1 MALAKLN
8 HPHIETIYDFGTQ
21 DGVDF
26 LVMEY
31 VPGKTLAERILSGA
45 LPEKEVI
52 ELGIQI
58 ASGLEEAHER
68 GIVHRDLKPAN
79 IAVTAKGYAKIL
91 DFGLARLLRPVEVG
105 TTEVVSN
112 SQSPAG
118 TVPYMPPEQLRG
130 ERVDGRADIYT
141 IGAVLYEMATGFRVF
156 REELASRLIDA
167 ILRQPVVPPRALN
180 PRISQGLETVMLK
193 CLDKDPDRR
202 YQSAKELL
210 VDLRRLQLSSLDV
223 PTPPLAR
230 SQRSRRFV
238 YGVAGVLVMV
248 TVLVASNVAGWRD
261 WLLGH
266 PKAPQIRSL
275 AVLPLENR
283 SDDPNQDYFAE
294 GITDE
299 LITELAKI
307 SALRVISRT
316 SIMRYKSPNRSLPE
330 IARALHVDAV
340 VEGSV
345 QRVGDRV
352 RISARLIQGS
362 TDQQLWGRSYERDA
376 RDVLTLQKELA
387 TAIADEVQIKLTPN
401 ERIRFSQAHPV
412 NPAAHEAYLAGR
424 FQWNKRTE
432 EGLKKSIAYFEQAI
446 ANDPEYALA
455 YAGLADAY
463 HLLPELTATTVS
475 DAFPKARTAAL
486 KALAIDPSLAEAHSA
501 LANIKEDYDWDW
513 KGAEEEY
520 KQAIELGPGQVLAH
534 AWYSNLLLELGR
546 FPEAL
551 TQAKTAQQ
559 LDPLSVFANDNLSGI
574 LYYAGEYDQ
583 AAEQCQKTLSIDP
596 MSAQAHR
603 HLAQVYTEKHLYAE
617 AVSELRK
624 AIDLSPGGS
633 EALADLGY
641 VFAISGKKHEAL
653 QILRTL
659 QSASDPSPYRIAIVY
674 AGLGERDKA
683 LQSLQ
688 DAVNRR
694 SPGVVHLTVSPLFRV
709 LQSDYRFQEL
719 QTYIGLKAKAGGA
732 SHN

>member
-1 MALAKLN
+1 M
-8 HPHIETIYDFGTQ
+8 
-21 DGVDF
+21 
-26 LVMEY
+26 
-31 VPGKTLAERILSGA
+31 
-45 LPEKEVI
+45 
-52 ELGIQI
+52 
-58 ASGLEEAHER
+58 
-68 GIVHRDLKPAN
+68 
-79 IAVTAKGYAKIL
+79 
-91 DFGLARLLRPVEVG
+91 
-105 TTEVVSN
+105 
-112 SQSPAG
+112 
-118 TVPYMPPEQLRG
+118 
-130 ERVDGRADIYT
+130 
-141 IGAVLYEMATGFRVF
+141 
-156 REELASRLIDA
+156 
-167 ILRQPVVPPRALN
+167 
-180 PRISQGLETVMLK
+180 
-193 CLDKDPDRR
+193 
-202 YQSAKELL
+202 
-210 VDLRRLQLSSLDV
+210 
-223 PTPPLAR
+223 
-230 SQRSRRFV
+230 
-238 YGVAGVLVMV
+238 
-248 TVLVASNVAGWRD
+248 
-261 WLLGH
+261 
-266 PKAPQIRSL
+266 
-275 AVLPLENR
+275 
-283 SDDPNQDYFAE
+283 
-294 GITDE
+294 
-299 LITELAKI
+299 
-307 SALRVISRT
+307 
-316 SIMRYKSPNRSLPE
+316 
-330 IARALHVDAV
+330 
-340 VEGSV
+340 
-345 QRVGDRV
+345 
-352 RISARLIQGS
+352 
-362 TDQQLWGRSYERDA
+362 
-376 RDVLTLQKELA
+376 
-387 TAIADEVQIKLTPN
+387 
-401 ERIRFSQAHPV
+401 
-412 NPAAHEAYLAGR
+412 
-424 FQWNKRTE
+424 
-432 EGLKKSIAYFEQAI
+432 
-446 ANDPEYALA
+446 
-455 YAGLADAY
+455 
-463 HLLPELTATTVS
+463 
-475 DAFPKARTAAL
+475 
-486 KALAIDPSLAEAHSA
+486 AEAHSA